1 MNDLRQDM
9 VRFILYSFKELWT
22 MLSKK
27 LVISPPKM
35 WVYYNDNNNHS
46 NNYGNFQRKILAIY
60 LHHDASV
67 LTNVFCTQLLGYES
81 IMQIIEK
88 NFVLWGWDITFESNK
103 QKFLTALSTTLGPTA
118 TTSLKNIPVDRLP
131 ALVLIMKIRSATE
144 IFNVINGK

>member
-1 MNDLRQDM
+1 M
-9 VRFILYSFKELWT
+9 
-22 MLSKK
+22 
-27 LVISPPKM
+27 
-35 WVYYNDNNNHS
+35 
-46 NNYGNFQRKILAIY
+46 
-60 LHHDASV
+60 HHDASV